1 VAISPD
7 GQYVVYVL
15 REGEMQSLNVRQVAT
30 GSDVQ
35 ILPPDVVSFGG
46 LTFSPVGIPRPQI
59 GRLDQ
64 PRYPLPHCLRDQG
77 LHSNDI
83 YIADTRAHCW

>member
-1 VAISPD
+1 VHWNRDAENPVSIPKPAGWWGRPD
-7 GQYVVYVL
+7 VFEPYVL

-64 PRYPLPHCLRDQG
+64 PRYPLP
-77 LHSNDI
+77 
-83 YIADTRAHCW
+83 Y